1 MRTQTE
7 YLILTSKNL
16 AKLKQ
21 YCYFH
26 AEFLEEI
33 RYIII
38 IIVYPSCRIDT
49 PAPQL
54 PLDFVR
60 IH

>member
-7 YLILTSKNL
+7 LTSKNSV
-16 AKLKQ
+16 KLKQ

-33 RYIII
+33 RYAHLISDDNMHATILSKFANQ
-38 IIVYPSCRIDT
+38 Y
-49 PAPQL
+49 
-54 PLDFVR
+54 
-60 IH
+60 H